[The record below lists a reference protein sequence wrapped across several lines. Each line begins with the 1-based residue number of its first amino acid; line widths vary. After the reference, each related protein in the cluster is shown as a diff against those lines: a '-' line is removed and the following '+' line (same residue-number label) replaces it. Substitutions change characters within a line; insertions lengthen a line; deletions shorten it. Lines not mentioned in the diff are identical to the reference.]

1 MTCLTILKVPWETF
15 FRLPGWLVRSVDLS
29 ACLSVHVQEDC
40 VCNGIS
46 ARSKSSFFFAPSVSR
61 NNSSLVARQTKSL
74 IKLGKLAFNPNANK
88 NESRKPTAM
97 LCIAIMLSHNPHLR
111 KSEKFRQKIMYKV
124 KKAGSFTVRQ
134 HQLHSSVCH

>member
-74 IKLGKLAFNPNANK
+74 IKLGKLAFNPKANK

-97 LCIAIMLSHNPHLR
+97 LLLEVSPSKERCAMCEFLGQLS
-111 KSEKFRQKIMYKV
+111 
-124 KKAGSFTVRQ
+124 
-134 HQLHSSVCH
+134 SSYVVNLMIF